1 MPNMTLALD
10 DETAKEIRMHAEIR
24 WSEVAREAI
33 RRKLQELHAL
43 DAAFANSKLTPADIE
58 RLARKINKN
67 MLKRLVR

>member
-10 DETAKEIRMHAEIR
+10 EETAKEVRMHAEIR

-33 RRKLQELHAL
+33 RRKLQELHAF
-43 DAAFANSKLTPADIE
+43 DAAFANSTLTPADID
-58 RLARKINKN
+58 RVARKVNKN